1 MKTLKTTK
9 ICKNKAYEQGC
20 LPEDFRGANIVK
32 SEQNPDKEYDPN
44 GMFSDSSVKNNYPV
58 FVLADGTYIIE
69 YYAYLGGIPVYVVDI
84 NGTKGPNKWGY
95 DILSFGLTGNSA
107 HGITSM
113 VEKQFNYANE
123 EGGKYFQ
130 QMYNEAFHNKK

>member
-1 MKTLKTTK
+1 M
-9 ICKNKAYEQGC
+9 
-20 LPEDFRGANIVK
+20 
-32 SEQNPDKEYDPN
+32 
-44 GMFSDSSVKNNYPV
+44 
-58 FVLADGTYIIE
+58 FVLSDGTYIIE
-69 YYAYLGGIPVYVVDI
+69 YYAYLGGIPIYVVDI

-123 EGGKYFQ
+123 KGGKYFQ